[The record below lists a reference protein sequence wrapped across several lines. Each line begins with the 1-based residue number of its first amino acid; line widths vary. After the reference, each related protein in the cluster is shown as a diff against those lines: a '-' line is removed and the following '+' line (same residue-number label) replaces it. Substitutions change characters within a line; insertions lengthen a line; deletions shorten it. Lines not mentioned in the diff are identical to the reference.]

1 MNTVVK
7 QKWIDALPS
16 GDYEQG
22 QARLFDGS
30 NYCCLGV
37 LCDLYSKEH
46 DCDWEH
52 RFSEFANLDLWYYDN
67 QAEVLP
73 EVVMDW
79 AGLKQNNPKVKL
91 IDPESE
97 STVIENIAGLND
109 SGYNFKELSNYI
121 EEQL

>member
-7 QKWIDALPS
+7 QKWVDALRS
-16 GDYEQG
+16 GEYEQA
-22 QARLFDGS
+22 QSKLFDGS

-46 DCDWEH
+46 DDDWEH
-52 RFSEFANLDLWYYDN
+52 RFSQFSNHDLWYYDN

-79 AGLKQNNPKVKL
+79 AGLKVNNPKVNV

-97 STVIENIAGLND
+97 DTVVENIAGLND

>member
-1 MNTVVK
+1 M
-7 QKWIDALPS
+7 
-16 GDYEQG
+16 
-22 QARLFDGS
+22 
-30 NYCCLGV
+30 GV

-46 DCDWEH
+46 DDHWEH
-52 RFSEFANLDLWYYDN
+52 RFSEFANHDLWYYDN

-97 STVIENIAGLND
+97 FTVVENIAGLND